1 MTIDGDK
8 IIYED
13 QMGEWVRRIIYE
25 ADAIRRYGSL
35 ERQREV
41 LDYISRTEL
50 NPKSLPSCHYVLYM
64 NKEEIK

>member
-1 MTIDGDK
+1 MIIDGDK

-13 QMGEWVRRIIYE
+13 PMGEWIRRIIYE

-50 NPKSLPSCHYVLYM
+50 NPKSLPSCYYVLSM
-64 NKEEIK
+64 NKEEEV

>member
-1 MTIDGDK
+1 MIIDGDK

>member
-1 MTIDGDK
+1 MIIDGDN

-13 QMGEWVRRIIYE
+13 PMGEWIRRIIYE

-50 NPKSLPSCHYVLYM
+50 RPKSLPSCRFVLSM
-64 NKEEIK
+64 NKEHE

>member
-13 QMGEWVRRIIYE
+13 PMGEWIRRILYE

-35 ERQREV
+35 ERQIEV
-41 LDYISRTEL
+41 LNYISRTKL
-50 NPKSLPSCHYVLYM
+50 RPKSLPSCHYVLSM